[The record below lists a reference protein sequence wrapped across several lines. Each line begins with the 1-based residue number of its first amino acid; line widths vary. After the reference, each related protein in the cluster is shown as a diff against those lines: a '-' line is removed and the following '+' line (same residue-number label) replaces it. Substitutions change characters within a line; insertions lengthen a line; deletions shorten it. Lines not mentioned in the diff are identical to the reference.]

1 MPSLPTRQ
9 VLRVDNFI
17 DVMPAVTIGQTGLSF
32 GLSAESGML
41 VQSFS
46 ETRNV
51 EKAEV
56 RNASGDVVGLALYN
70 ATDSLSFSGT
80 ITGNYSTT
88 AGAVLTTL
96 ANATSTGG
104 KIVVESVAINR
115 GPDSF
120 VTVDVSAVR
129 YPNMS

>member
-1 MPSLPTRQ
+1 
-9 VLRVDNFI
+9 
-17 DVMPAVTIGQTGLSF
+17 MPATTIGQTGLSF
-32 GLSAESGML
+32 GLTAESGML

-56 RNASGDVVGLALYN
+56 RNATGDVVGLALYN
-70 ATDSLSFSGT
+70 QTDSLSWSGT
-80 ITGNYSTT
+80 ITGTYSTT
-88 AGAVLTTL
+88 AGAVLATL

-104 KIVVESVAINR
+104 KIVVDSVAFSR
-115 GPDSF
+115 SPDAF
-120 VTVDVSAVR
+120 VTVDVSATR

>member
-1 MPSLPTRQ
+1 
-9 VLRVDNFI
+9 
-17 DVMPAVTIGQTGLSF
+17 
-32 GLSAESGML
+32 ML

-56 RNASGDVVGLALYN
+56 RNSSGDVVGLALYN
-70 ATDSLSFSGT
+70 QTDSLSFSGT
-80 ITGNYSTT
+80 ITGTYSTT
-88 AGAVLTTL
+88 AGAVLATL

-104 KIVVESVAINR
+104 KIVVDSVTFNR
-115 GPDSF
+115 SPDAF
-120 VTVDVSAVR
+120 VTVDVSATR

>member
-1 MPSLPTRQ
+1 
-9 VLRVDNFI
+9 
-17 DVMPAVTIGQTGLSF
+17 MPATTIGQTGLSF
-32 GLSAESGML
+32 GLTAESGML

-56 RNASGDVVGLALYN
+56 RNATGDVVGLALYN
-70 ATDSLSFSGT
+70 QTDSLSFSGT
-80 ITGNYSTT
+80 ITGTYSTT
-88 AGAVLTTL
+88 AGAVLATL

-104 KIVVESVAINR
+104 KIVVDSVTLNR
-115 GPDSF
+115 APDAF
-120 VTVDVSAVR
+120 VTVDVSATR

>member
-1 MPSLPTRQ
+1 
-9 VLRVDNFI
+9 
-17 DVMPAVTIGQTGLSF
+17 MPATTIGQTGLSF
-32 GLSAESGML
+32 GLSNESGML

-56 RNASGDVVGLALYN
+56 RNSTGDVVGLALYN
-70 ATDSLSFSGT
+70 QTDSLSWSGT
-80 ITGNYSTT
+80 ITGSYSTT
-88 AGAVLTTL
+88 AGAVLSTL

-104 KIVVESVAINR
+104 RIVVDSVTFNR
-115 GPDSF
+115 APDAF
-120 VTVDVSAVR
+120 VTVDVSATR

>member
-1 MPSLPTRQ
+1 
-9 VLRVDNFI
+9 
-17 DVMPAVTIGQTGLSF
+17 MPAVTIGQTGLSF

-104 KIVVESVAINR
+104 KIVIESVAINR

>member
-1 MPSLPTRQ
+1 
-9 VLRVDNFI
+9 
-17 DVMPAVTIGQTGLSF
+17 MPATTLGTTGLQF
-32 GLSAESGML
+32 ALSAESGML

-56 RNASGDVVGLALYN
+56 RRQDGDVVGLALYN
-70 ATDSLSFSGT
+70 STDALSFSGS
-80 ITGNYSTT
+80 ITGSFTTT
-88 AGAVLTTL
+88 AGAVLSTL

-104 KIVVESVAINR
+104 RIVVESVAFSKS
-115 GPDSF
+115 PDAF

-129 YPNMS
+129 YPHMS

>member
-1 MPSLPTRQ
+1 
-9 VLRVDNFI
+9 
-17 DVMPAVTIGQTGLSF
+17 MPATTIGQSGLSF

-56 RNASGDVVGLALYN
+56 RNSTGDVVGLALYN
-70 ATDSLSFSGT
+70 QTDSLSWSGT
-80 ITGNYSTT
+80 ITGTYSTT

-104 KIVVESVAINR
+104 KIVVESVGLKR
-115 GPDSF
+115 GATEF
-120 VTVDVSAVR
+120 LTVDVSATR
-129 YPNMS
+129 YPNIS

>member
-1 MPSLPTRQ
+1 
-9 VLRVDNFI
+9 
-17 DVMPAVTIGQTGLSF
+17 
-32 GLSAESGML
+32 ML

-51 EKAEV
+51 QKQEV
-56 RNASGDVVGLALYN
+56 MNSTGDVVGLALFN
-70 ATDSLSFSGT
+70 QTDSLSWSGT
-80 ITGNYSTT
+80 ITGTYSTT

-104 KIVVESVAINR
+104 KIVVESVAFKR
-115 GPDSF
+115 GPTEF
-120 VTVDVSAVR
+120 VTVDVSATR

>member
-1 MPSLPTRQ
+1 
-9 VLRVDNFI
+9 
-17 DVMPAVTIGQTGLSF
+17 MPATTIGQSGLSF

-56 RNASGDVVGLALYN
+56 RNSTGDVVGLALYN
-70 ATDSLSFSGT
+70 QTDSLSWSGT
-80 ITGNYSTT
+80 ITGTYSTT

-104 KIVVESVAINR
+104 KIVVDSVALNR
-115 GPDSF
+115 APDSF
-120 VTVDVSAVR
+120 VTVDVSATR

>member
-1 MPSLPTRQ
+1 
-9 VLRVDNFI
+9 
-17 DVMPAVTIGQTGLSF
+17 
-32 GLSAESGML
+32 ML

-56 RNASGDVVGLALYN
+56 RNSTGDVVGLALFN
-70 ATDSLSFSGT
+70 QTDSLSFSGT
-80 ITGNYSTT
+80 ITGTYSTT
-88 AGAVLTTL
+88 AGAVLATL

-104 KIVVESVAINR
+104 KIVVDSVAFSR
-115 GPDSF
+115 GPDAF
-120 VTVDVSAVR
+120 VTVDVSATR

>member
-1 MPSLPTRQ
+1 
-9 VLRVDNFI
+9 
-17 DVMPAVTIGQTGLSF
+17 MPATTIGQTGLSF
-32 GLSAESGML
+32 GLTAESGML

-56 RNASGDVVGLALYN
+56 RNATGDVVGLALYN
-70 ATDSLSFSGT
+70 QTDSLSFSGT
-80 ITGNYSTT
+80 ITGSYSTT
-88 AGAVLTTL
+88 AGAVLATL

-104 KIVVESVAINR
+104 RIVVDSVTLNR
-115 GPDSF
+115 APDAF
-120 VTVDVSAVR
+120 VTVDVSATR